1 MRRFRR
7 TYNFSSPSWMRNL
20 QTMFSDFAIP
30 LTIFQGIRTL
40 LLPTFLDFVILAIFI
55 AATIRLHYQP

>member
-1 MRRFRR
+1 MRRYRR
-7 TYNFSSPSWMRNL
+7 TYKFSSPSWMRNL

>member
-1 MRRFRR
+1 MRRYRR
-7 TYNFSSPSWMRNL
+7 TYNFSTPTWLRNV

-30 LTIFQGIRTL
+30 LTVFQGIRTL

>member
-1 MRRFRR
+1 MRRYRR
-7 TYNFSSPSWMRNL
+7 TYNFSSPSWLRNL
-20 QTMFSDFAIP
+20 QTIFSDFAIP

-55 AATIRLHYQP
+55 AATIRLHYKP

>member
-1 MRRFRR
+1 MRRYRR

-55 AATIRLHYQP
+55 AATIRFHHQP

>member
-7 TYNFSSPSWMRNL
+7 TYNFSAPSWLRNI

-40 LLPTFLDFVILAIFI
+40 LLPTLLDFVILAIFI

>member
-1 MRRFRR
+1 MRRYRR
-7 TYNFSSPSWMRNL
+7 TYNFSAPSWLRNL